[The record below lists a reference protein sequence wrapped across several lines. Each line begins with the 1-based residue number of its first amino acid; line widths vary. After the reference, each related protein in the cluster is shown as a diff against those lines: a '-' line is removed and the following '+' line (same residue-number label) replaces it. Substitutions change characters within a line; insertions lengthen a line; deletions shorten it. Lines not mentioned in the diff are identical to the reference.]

1 MKYFLKLI
9 NHVPD
14 PLQVTE
20 DTSLNKRDK
29 NPYPPGTNILNGKIK
44 KKKMQYKKTVYSS
57 INSCKSC
64 GENRPGKGV
73 I

>member
-29 NPYPPGTNILNGKIK
+29 NPYPPGTNILNGNIK
-44 KKKMQYKKTVYSS
+44 KKKKDA
-57 INSCKSC
+57 I
-64 GENRPGKGV
+64 
-73 I
+73 